1 MRKTISFFK
10 LILGQKMNKILL
22 FIFAVLLSVS
32 SIAFDKQLDLENRL
46 NHLKNI
52 FLEFKQKIIDK
63 DGKQIF
69 NAKGKLWIKDKTT
82 FYIHIDTPSPVKVIS
97 NGKTVWHFD
106 MADRYVTIQPFEH
119 MKKNVQI
126 LSMINDPTFLKEAI
140 NKHKKNA
147 FNMILSE
154 KFLPYKKI
162 NINITEE
169 GIIKRAEF
177 VDENDQ
183 RIIFEFRSQNQWDV
197 DPNKFN
203 FVIPEGTE
211 VNDLRLSNSS
221 NS

>member
-1 MRKTISFFK
+1 
-10 LILGQKMNKILL
+10 MNKILL

-32 SIAFDKQLDLENRL
+32 SMAFDKQLDLENRL

-69 NAKGKLWIKDKTT
+69 DSKGKLWIKDKTT
-82 FYIHIDTPSPVKVIS
+82 FYIHIDSPSPVKVVS
-97 NGKTVWHFD
+97 NGKTVWHFNIED
-106 MADRYVTIQPFEH
+106 HNVTILPFEH

-126 LSMINDPTFLKEAI
+126 LSMINDPSFLKSI
-140 NKHKKNA
+140 ISKHKNNA

-169 GIIKRAEF
+169 GIIKRVEF
-177 VDENDQ
+177 IDENSE
-183 RIIFEFRSQNQWDV
+183 RIIFEFRSQNKWDV
-197 DPNKFN
+197 EPNKFD
-203 FVIPEGTE
+203 FVIPEKTE

>member
-1 MRKTISFFK
+1 
-10 LILGQKMNKILL
+10 MNKIFL

-69 NAKGKLWIKDKTT
+69 DAQGKLWIKDKTT
-82 FYIHIDTPSPVKVIS
+82 FYIHIDSPSPVKVIS
-97 NGKTVWHFD
+97 NGKTVWHFNIK
-106 MADRYVTIQPFEH
+106 DRSVTVLPFEH

-126 LSMINDPTFLKEAI
+126 LSMLNDPSFLKAI
-140 NKHKKNA
+140 VNKHKNNA

-177 VDENDQ
+177 IDDTGE
-183 RIIFEFRSQNQWDV
+183 RIIFEFRSQNKWDV
-197 DPNKFN
+197 EPDKFN
-203 FVIPEGTE
+203 FVIPERTE